1 MKLEWIRDMDAALDR
16 GRSER
21 KAVFLYFAKDP

>member
-1 MKLEWIRDMDAALDR
+1 MKLDWMRKLDEALDR

-21 KAVFLYFAKDP
+21 KTVFLYFAKDP

>member
-1 MKLEWIRDMDAALDR
+1 MKLEWMRDLDEALAS